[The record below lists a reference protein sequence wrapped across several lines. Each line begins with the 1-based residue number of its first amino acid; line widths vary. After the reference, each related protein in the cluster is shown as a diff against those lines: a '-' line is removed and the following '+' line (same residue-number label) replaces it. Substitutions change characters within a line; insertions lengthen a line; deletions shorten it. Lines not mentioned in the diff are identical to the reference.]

1 MQTADKAM
9 ADGVDYYGPAKT
21 SHKGFCLS
29 TLEKLMKISPR
40 GSYIVMKITT
50 IVPGGR
56 PLMAILYK
64 DNWQVFQ

>member
-1 MQTADKAM
+1 MNTAEEEMDE
-9 ADGVDYYGPAKT
+9 GVNYIRPAKT

-29 TLEKLMKISPR
+29 TLEKLMKIWPR

-56 PLMAILYK
+56 PLMSIVYK
-64 DNWQVFQ
+64 DNWKVFQ